1 MTVRDLIEEL
11 ELMPMDLPVVTDYK
25 EIEEINL
32 DNEFY
37 FLDHSGHGYTVSPA
51 VVLE

>member
-11 ELMPMDLPVVTDYK
+11 EEMPMDLPIVIDFQEISMVAIRDKFYYLNKYATDY
-25 EIEEINL
+25 L
-32 DNEFY
+32 V
-37 FLDHSGHGYTVSPA
+37 GPA